1 VATIGVVGWIGSQGG
16 QPVPAA
22 VVAKTPVAAP
32 AVQPVVNRVEPAP
45 DVQEYLSAHR
55 QIPSAELYRTVTNR
69 TPAAPATAR

>member
-1 VATIGVVGWIGSQGG
+1 VCGSRKN
-16 QPVPAA
+16 VPAA

-32 AVQPVVNRVEPAP
+32 AVQPVVHRVDPAP